1 MIKNLLKAILGITG
15 VMIISVSAF
24 FFYMRYHD
32 GPMAIITGGPFQS
45 GTIVAEGKGNT
56 LDISAL
62 KDRSTTEFQ
71 SGPPPRSR
79 TVWLAVHDSRLF
91 IASAYMNENYAK
103 IWKQWPH
110 QIKDNNKIL
119 LRIDGNI
126 YQRQLIRTYDPEIT
140 SAAGLETERKYGL
153 KIVPED
159 VKQEHV
165 WLYEVVARDQDNP
178 V

>member
-1 MIKNLLKAILGITG
+1 MDPWNLSPVDRFKA
-15 VMIISVSAF
+15 A
-24 FFYMRYHD
+24 
-32 GPMAIITGGPFQS
+32 QS
-45 GTIVAEGKGNT
+45 VAEDKGNA

-62 KDRSTTEFQ
+62 KDRSTIEFQ
-71 SGPPPRSR
+71 SEAPPRSR
-79 TVWLAVHDSRLF
+79 TVWLAVHDNRLF

-126 YQRQLIRTYDPEIT
+126 YQRQLIRTYDPKIT

-159 VKQEHV
+159 VMQEHV
-165 WLYEVVARDQDNP
+165 WLYEVVARDQGNP

>member
-32 GPMAIITGGPFQS
+32 RPMAIITGGPFQS

-62 KDRSTTEFQ
+62 KDRSTIEFQ
-71 SGPPPRSR
+71 SGAPPRSR

-119 LRIDGNI
+119 LRIDDNI

>member
-62 KDRSTTEFQ
+62 EDRSTIEFQ
-71 SGPPPRSR
+71 SGAPPRSR
-79 TVWLAVHDSRLF
+79 TVWLAVHDNRLF

>member
-1 MIKNLLKAILGITG
+1 MDPWNLSPVDRFKA
-15 VMIISVSAF
+15 A
-24 FFYMRYHD
+24 
-32 GPMAIITGGPFQS
+32 QS
-45 GTIVAEGKGNT
+45 VAEDKGNA

-62 KDRSTTEFQ
+62 KDRSTIEFQ
-71 SGPPPRSR
+71 SEAPPRSR
-79 TVWLAVHDSRLF
+79 TVWLAVHDNRLF

-126 YQRQLIRTYDPEIT
+126 YQRQLIRTYDPKIT

-165 WLYEVVARDQDNP
+165 WLYEVVARDQGNP

>member
-32 GPMAIITGGPFQS
+32 GPMELITGGPFQS

-62 KDRSTTEFQ
+62 KDRSTIEFQ
-71 SGPPPRSR
+71 SEAPPRSR
-79 TVWLAVHDSRLF
+79 TVWLAVHDNRLF

-119 LRIDGNI
+119 LRIDDNI

>member
-62 KDRSTTEFQ
+62 KDRSTIEFQ
-71 SGPPPRSR
+71 SGAPPRSR
-79 TVWLAVHDSRLF
+79 TVWLAVHDNRLF

-110 QIKDNNKIL
+110 YIEKDNRVI
-119 LRIDGNI
+119 LRIDGKL
-126 YQRQLIRTYDPEIT
+126 YQQQLQRLMTGDVIAPVMVKFSEKYQLSGGSGEDI
-140 SAAGLETERKYGL
+140 AAMIARGDT
-153 KIVPED
+153 
-159 VKQEHV
+159 
-165 WLYEVVARDQDNP
+165 WLYQVVP
-178 V
+178 

>member
-1 MIKNLLKAILGITG
+1 MDPWNLSPVGRFRAAR
-15 VMIISVSAF
+15 S
-24 FFYMRYHD
+24 
-32 GPMAIITGGPFQS
+32 
-45 GTIVAEGKGNT
+45 VAEDEGNA

-62 KDRSTTEFQ
+62 KDRSTIEFQ
-71 SGPPPRSR
+71 SEAPPRSR
-79 TVWLAVHDSRLF
+79 TVWLAVHDNRLF

-126 YQRQLIRTYDPEIT
+126 YQRQLIRTYDPKIT

-165 WLYEVVARDQDNP
+165 WLYEVVARDQGNP

>member
-1 MIKNLLKAILGITG
+1 MDPWQLSPVGRFRA
-15 VMIISVSAF
+15 A
-24 FFYMRYHD
+24 
-32 GPMAIITGGPFQS
+32 Q
-45 GTIVAEGKGNT
+45 IVAEGKGNT

-62 KDRSTTEFQ
+62 KDRSTIEFQ
-71 SGPPPRSR
+71 SGAPPRSR

-126 YQRQLIRTYDPEIT
+126 YQRQLIRTYDPKIT
-140 SAAGLETERKYGL
+140 SAAGLETQRKYGL

-165 WLYEVVARDQDNP
+165 WLYEVVARDQGNP